1 VTEVIGIFEN
11 PPSSWV
17 TPSVAASEGK
27 KTDEGTM
34 MWPREPEPNAVAV
47 VDPSEAQTLMHA
59 TTKEASDILT
69 NCKIS
74 F

>member
-1 VTEVIGIFEN
+1 VTL
-11 PPSSWV
+11 S
-17 TPSVAASEGK
+17 AATREGK

-34 MWPREPEPNAVAV
+34 MSPPEPNSQSDAVAIA
-47 VDPSEAQTLMHA
+47 DPLETRSLTPA

-69 NCKIS
+69 NCRNL